1 MKPTSVLCPPYVEYF
16 RDFSRFRSW
25 LWATAF
31 AASILIHGF
40 VLWQTSRYVPR
51 PPREE
56 VRVDVRM
63 IELPPPVR
71 LVEPPPP
78 PPPPKPVPQP
88 PKEVLRQAPLPVL
101 AAPPAPAAPSKL
113 VVAVQ
118 PPPAPLPPIDT
129 PPPVPAVLPAPAAPP
144 AVTPPAEDVD
154 ALIDGYGREVSRA
167 FDAAKTYPRVAQMRN
182 IEGQLMLRFDFVN
195 GALSDVSVVEGSGQ
209 KVLDDAAVAAARKLK
224 LPPPGGSLARRS
236 FYFTMP
242 VVYRLK

>member
-1 MKPTSVLCPPYVEYF
+1 MKPTSVLCPPYIEYF

-25 LWATAF
+25 LWATALVT
-31 AASILIHGF
+31 SILIHGL

-78 PPPPKPVPQP
+78 PPPPPKPVPQP
-88 PKEVLRQAPLPVL
+88 PKEVPRQAPSPVL
-101 AAPPAPAAPSKL
+101 AAPPAPAEPSKP

-118 PPPAPLPPIDT
+118 PPPAPLPPIDM
-129 PPPVPAVLPAPAAPP
+129 PPPVPAVQPAPP
-144 AVTPPAEDVD
+144 APPAPVEDVD
-154 ALIDGYGREVSRA
+154 VLIDVYGREVSRA

-182 IEGQLMLRFDFVN
+182 IEGQLMMRFDFAN
-195 GALSDVSVVEGSGQ
+195 GALSDVSVVESSGQ
-209 KVLDDAAVAAARKLK
+209 KVLDDAALAAARKLK